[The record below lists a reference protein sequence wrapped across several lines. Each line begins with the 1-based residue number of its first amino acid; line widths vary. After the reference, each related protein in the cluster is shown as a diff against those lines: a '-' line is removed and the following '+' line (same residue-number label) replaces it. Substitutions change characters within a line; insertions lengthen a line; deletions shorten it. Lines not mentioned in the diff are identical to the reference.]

1 MGGQVGTENDT
12 LGVLG
17 LAEGEGRGGWGAG
30 L

>member
-1 MGGQVGTENDT
+1 MGGQVGTENDA